1 MTSSMESLL
10 KRHQRTDRLM
20 QPLQELPLSDHLP
33 KKGSEGGSSFGTGGG
48 GLQIAGG

>member
-1 MTSSMESLL
+1 MESLL

-33 KKGSEGGSSFGTGGG
+33 KKDPKEVLLLALEAEDSR
-48 GLQIAGG
+48 